1 MEPLPRRNVSPESAK
16 QKETERKQKQEQK
29 AQRENEKLQH
39 KKQLQE
45 EKEQKK
51 AEKFLKRTDAYIPQ
65 YDALFT
71 QEESANAKRKR
82 GGNGFLKKFFRL
94 NWKMIFLSCLF
105 FTIKSIPSWAIP
117 LVSAN
122 LIDLAEKAI
131 SLGGITDAIW
141 NSIGWNVLFLI
152 IVIVQ
157 NPFSYSLEQHFS
169 STLRRTT
176 SAGVRSA
183 VVRKLQGL
191 SITYHKDM
199 ETGKIQSKF
208 IKDTESV
215 DSLISVLVDQLIP
228 GFIAVIVSAT
238 IAVNRSGT
246 VALFFLL
253 VVPINVL
260 ASRILWTGI
269 AKRSRDFRRKYETV
283 SSHMNTMLEMLPV
296 TKAHGLE
303 QREFSGMHREIA
315 TLSGSGYALDK
326 TNCWFASTLWVVSA
340 TTNAGCLLFCI
351 YLAVAG
357 KISIGSVLLF
367 QSLFSTLSANVIGL
381 VHCVPAITHGL
392 EAVTSIGE
400 IMSST
405 DMEYSLGKNNAT
417 TVRGDVEFEHVTY
430 TYPGMEEP
438 VISDFSLKVNAGEC
452 IAVVGSSGSGKST
465 LMNVIIGFLTPEKG
479 CIKIDGVPLT
489 DLNLTEYRH
498 HISVVPQ
505 NSILF
510 PGSIR
515 ENITYGMDGYTEED
529 LNRVV
534 EAANISEFIAEL
546 PDGLNT
552 SVGEHGGKL
561 SGGQKQRVTIARAL
575 IRNPSLLILDEATSA
590 LDNVSEYH
598 VQQAISKAVKGRT
611 TFIVAHRLST
621 IRDAD
626 RIVVM
631 EGGKIAETGSYEEL
645 MEKKG
650 KFYELKC
657 LNDATNKQAE
667 AALNNTF

>member
-1 MEPLPRRNVSPESAK
+1 MEPLPRRCVSPESAK
-16 QKETERKQKQEQK
+16 QKETKQHLKQEQK
-29 AQRENEKLQH
+29 EQREKDKQEH
-39 KKQLQE
+39 KKHATE
-45 EKEQKK
+45 EKEQKQ
-51 AEKFLKRTDAYIPQ
+51 AEKILKETDAHIPQ
-65 YDALFT
+65 YDALFKNA
-71 QEESANAKRKR
+71 EEAQAKRKR
-82 GGNGFLKKFFRL
+82 GGNGFLKKFFGL
-94 NWKMIFLSCLF
+94 NWKMILLSSLF
-105 FTIKSIPSWAIP
+105 FTIKAIPSWAIP

-122 LIDLAEKAI
+122 LIDLAEEAI
-131 SLGGITDAIW
+131 LIGGITDAIW
-141 NSIGWNVLFLI
+141 ASIGWNVLFLI
-152 IVIVQ
+152 IVIAQ
-157 NPFSYSLEQHFS
+157 NPFSYSLERHFS

-199 ETGKIQSKF
+199 QTGRIQSKF
-208 IKDTESV
+208 IKDTENV
-215 DSLISVLVDQLIP
+215 DTLISVLVEQLIP
-228 GFIAVIVSAT
+228 GFISVFISAA
-238 IAVNRSGT
+238 IAVTRSGT
-246 VALFFLL
+246 VAIFFLL

-260 ASRILWTGI
+260 ASRVLWTGI

-283 SSHMNTMLEMLPV
+283 SAHMNTMLEMLPV

-303 QREFSGMHREIA
+303 DREFSGMHHEIA

-326 TNCWFASTLWVVSA
+326 TNAWFASTLWVVSA
-340 TTNAGCLLFCI
+340 TTNAMCLLFCI
-351 YLAVAG
+351 YLAVIG

-367 QSLFSTLSANVIGL
+367 QSLFSSLSANVIGI
-381 VHCVPAITHGL
+381 VHCVPSITHGL
-392 EAVTSIGE
+392 EAVSSIGE
-400 IMSST
+400 IMSAT
-405 DMEYSLGKNNAT
+405 DMEYSLGKTNAS
-417 TVRGDVEFEHVTY
+417 TVLGSVEFENVSY
-430 TYPGMEEP
+430 TYPGTEEP
-438 VISDFSLKVNAGEC
+438 VIKDFSLKVNAGEC

-479 CIKIDGVPLT
+479 CVKIDGVPLT
-489 DLNLTEYRH
+489 ELNLTEYRH

-515 ENITYGMDGYTEED
+515 ENITYGMDKYSEEE
-529 LNRVV
+529 LARVI
-534 EAANISEFIAEL
+534 EAANLTDLIAEL
-546 PDGLNT
+546 PEGINT
-552 SVGEHGGKL
+552 NVGEHGGKL

-598 VQQAISKAVKGRT
+598 VQQAISRAVKGRT

-631 EGGKIAETGSYEEL
+631 EGGRIAETGSYEEL
-645 MEKKG
+645 MEKRG

-667 AALNNTF
+667 AALSNTF